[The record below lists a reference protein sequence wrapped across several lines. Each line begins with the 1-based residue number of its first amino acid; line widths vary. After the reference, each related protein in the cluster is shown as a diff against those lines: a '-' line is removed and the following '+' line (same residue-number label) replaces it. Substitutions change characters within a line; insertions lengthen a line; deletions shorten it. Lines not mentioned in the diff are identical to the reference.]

1 MYRGCISFMKSIK
14 KRYLRVSL
22 ILLLAAGILVAGLL
36 YRNIQ
41 REKIAKAH
49 VPLSATQTHTATM
62 PIVFEEGKHYHRISN
77 EITENKSIQDFIH
90 EDPDKIQVIEF
101 FNYGC
106 FWCARLH
113 PILISWAKTKPV
125 NVVFYS
131 IPIVFNKKWETLGK
145 AYFIVK
151 NLGKT
156 NTLDPEFF
164 TAIHQNHID
173 LGDEKL
179 LKEFFNKKG
188 VSEKQFS
195 ELYQS
200 FTVNSELARAVA
212 LANAYHIRLSP
223 VIVVN
228 APSGSYLL
236 TAKAA
241 GSEEALKSVL
251 NHVIVKESKK
261 SGS

>member
-1 MYRGCISFMKSIK
+1 MTNLK
-14 KRYLRVSL
+14 KRCLKLSL
-22 ILLLAAGILVAGLL
+22 ILGVIAFMLLTGFFYKKHQG
-36 YRNIQ
+36 
-41 REKIAKAH
+41 EKVAKAQL
-49 VPLSATQTHTATM
+49 PLLGRQIPQASR
-62 PIVFEEGKHYHRISN
+62 PIVFEEGKHYHRIST
-77 EITENKSIQDFIH
+77 EITAHKNIQDFIK
-90 EDPDKIQVIEF
+90 EDYGKIQVIEF

-106 FWCARLH
+106 FWCSRLH
-113 PILISWAKTKPV
+113 PILRSWARTKPI

-131 IPIVFNKKWETLGK
+131 IPVIFNEKWEILGK

-156 NTLDPEFF
+156 DTLDAEFF
-164 TAIHQNHID
+164 TAIHQNHLD
-173 LGDEKL
+173 LGDEKH

-188 VSEKQFS
+188 VPEKEFS

-200 FTVNSELARAVA
+200 FTVNSALARAEA
-212 LANAYHIRLSP
+212 LANAYHIALSP

-241 GSEEALKSVL
+241 GTEEALKSVL
-251 NHVIVKESKK
+251 NYLISEESKK
-261 SGS
+261 

>member
-1 MYRGCISFMKSIK
+1 MKSVK
-14 KRYLRVSL
+14 KIYLRVGLSL
-22 ILLLAAGILVAGLL
+22 LVVAGILVAGFF
-36 YRNIQ
+36 YRSIQ
-41 REKIAKAH
+41 REKIAKAQ
-49 VPLSATQTHTATM
+49 VPLSVTQTHTTTM
-62 PIVFEEGKHYHRISN
+62 PIVFEEGKHYHRISH
-77 EITENKSIQDFIH
+77 ELTAHKSIQEFIS
-90 EDPDKIQVIEF
+90 EDPGKIQVIEF

-106 FWCARLH
+106 FWCSRLH

-125 NVVFYS
+125 KVVFYS
-131 IPIVFNKKWETLGK
+131 IPVVFNKKWETLGK

-156 NTLDPEFF
+156 EALDSEFF
-164 TAIHQNHID
+164 RSIHQNHID
-173 LGDEKL
+173 LGDEKK
-179 LKEFFNKKG
+179 LKEFFNEKG

-200 FTVNSELARAVA
+200 FTVNSALARAVA
-212 LANAYHIRLSP
+212 LADAYHIALSP

-241 GSEEALKSVL
+241 GTEEGLKSVL
-251 NHVIVKESKK
+251 NHVIAEESKK
-261 SGS
+261 SGF

>member
-1 MYRGCISFMKSIK
+1 MNSMKKIS
-14 KRYLRVSL
+14 LRASL
-22 ILLLAAGILVAGLL
+22 ILLVVAGILVAGLL

-41 REKIAKAH
+41 SKKIAKTH
-49 VPLSATQTHTATM
+49 VPLSATQTNTATM
-62 PIVFEEGKHYHRISN
+62 PIVFEEGKHYHRISSAV
-77 EITENKSIQDFIH
+77 TAHKSIQDFIN
-90 EDPDKIQVIEF
+90 EDPGKIQVIEF

-113 PILISWAKTKPV
+113 PILNSWTKTKPV

-131 IPIVFNKKWETLGK
+131 IPVVFNKKWETLGK
-145 AYFIVK
+145 AYFMVK
-151 NLGKT
+151 SLGKT
-156 NTLDPEFF
+156 EALDPEFF
-164 TAIHQNHID
+164 TAIHQNHLD
-173 LGDEKL
+173 LGDEKH

-188 VSEKQFS
+188 VPEKEFL

-200 FTVNSELARAVA
+200 FTVNSALARAEA
-212 LANAYHIRLSP
+212 LANAYHIALSP

-241 GSEEALKSVL
+241 GTEEALKSVL
-251 NHVIVKESKK
+251 NYVVVEESK
-261 SGS
+261 SDGL

>member
-1 MYRGCISFMKSIK
+1 MKNMK
-14 KRYLRVSL
+14 KTYLKMSL
-22 ILLLAAGILVAGLL
+22 ILLVVAGMLATGL
-36 YRNIQ
+36 FYRKIQ

-49 VPLSATQTHTATM
+49 VPLSATQTQTAKM
-62 PIVFEEGKHYHRISN
+62 PIVFEEGKHYHRISD
-77 EITENKSIQDFIH
+77 EITADKNIQDFIN
-90 EDPDKIQVIEF
+90 EDPGKIQVIEF

-106 FWCARLH
+106 FWCGRLH
-113 PILISWAKTKPV
+113 PILISWAQTKPV

-131 IPIVFNKKWETLGK
+131 IPVVFNKKWETLGK
-145 AYFIVK
+145 AYFMVK
-151 NLGKT
+151 NLRKT
-156 NTLDPEFF
+156 DVLDSEFF
-164 TAIHQNHID
+164 TAIHKNHID

-179 LKEFFNKKG
+179 LKEFFNEKG

-200 FTVNSELARAVA
+200 FSVNSELARAVA

-241 GSEEALKSVL
+241 GTEEALKAVL
-251 NHVIVKESKK
+251 NHVILEESKK
-261 SGS
+261 